1 MKKPRKRKKLQK
13 KRLFFFFFTLSVL
26 LRGFSEL
33 ARTYA
38 SMDETHHVLLS
49 HHVLL
54 PPSSLVR
61 QSWQAVHCLLS
72 LEGEVLIDLFG
83 GTKRGRP
90 LRDCVSMRVKGNPI
104 STPGRL
110 PWRNQVKE
118 QKKGLRSRRKGKKDV
133 TKLMLSPSFSL
144 RMCFI
149 ACAYVCVRWL

>member
-13 KRLFFFFFTLSVL
+13 KKKSVFSFFFFTLSVL

-72 LEGEVLIDLFG
+72 LEGEVLVDLFG
-83 GTKRGRP
+83 GTKRGRA

-110 PWRNQVKE
+110 PWRSQVKE
-118 QKKGLRSRRKGKKDV
+118 QKKGLRSPRKGKKRRD
-133 TKLMLSPSFSL
+133 
-144 RMCFI
+144 
-149 ACAYVCVRWL
+149 